1 MKKPDSNLTD
11 EQWARLEALENLPE
25 DQIDTSDIPETADWS
40 KARRGMFHR
49 PDETTPTPK
58 SNPTPTDTTEKG
70 LESLITNSLTNNGWL
85 PGDPQ
90 DYDRAQCVDLVHLSI
105 FLSATQPETAAALSL
120 DSDSPTRKQFLD
132 RLKREIGNRGIIDV
146 LRKGIQHR
154 QHQITLFYGTP
165 SAGNSQAQK
174 RHNQNRFS
182 VTRQLWYSNDTK
194 QRSLD
199 LALFINGL
207 PIATMELKNR
217 FTGQTVTHA
226 VEQYR
231 LTRDPREDLFRLGR
245 CAVHFAVDDEDV
257 KFCTELKGKQSNFL
271 PFNKGRED
279 GSAGNPVNPQG
290 IKTAYLWEEILTAEG
305 LTDILENYA
314 QKVNNSQIWPRYH
327 QLDVVR
333 KLLANPEEKG
343 TGQKYLIQH
352 SAGSGKSNSIAWL
365 ARQLIGVKYKDETA
379 FDSIIVITDRVILD
393 NQIDRTIRQF
403 TQVNTTVGHADSS
416 GDLRRFITEGKKII
430 ITTVQKFPFILDDIG
445 NAHRDGRFAIIID
458 EAHSSQGGKAGGAIA
473 QALRETEEQDE
484 DDNTFEDQINRIIES
499 RRLLS
504 NASYFAFTATPKN
517 KTLEL
522 FGIPAPQSDGTV
534 KHLPFHNYTMK
545 QAIQEGFIMDVLSNY
560 TPVQR
565 YFNLV
570 KSIEDDPEFDAK
582 RAQQKLRRYV
592 ESHEYA
598 INRKAEII
606 LDHFHDSVFT
616 PRKMDGQA
624 RAMVVTDGVD
634 RAIRYYNAIRDLL
647 NQGNR
652 SYKALVAFSGS
663 RKFNNEEVSEALF
676 NGFPEN
682 RTAEQFQKDP
692 YRLLICA
699 DKFQTGYDE
708 PLLHTMYVDKPLSGI
723 KAVQTLSRLNRAHPK
738 KSDTFVLDFMNSTDV
753 IQESFA
759 DYYQTTVLS
768 DETDP
773 NKLHDLKAG
782 LDQHQIYS
790 QDEIDDLV
798 EKYLNG
804 EDRSTFEPA
813 LGQCSERYLKL
824 AEDEQVRFKGSA
836 KSFTRLYGFLSQI
849 LPYANPSW
857 EKLSIFLNFLIP
869 KLPAPE
875 EPDLS
880 LGILETVDMET
891 YRAEKQA
898 TLKIALA
905 DEDAEI
911 DPIQAERG
919 GGVQEPLLE
928 PLSIIL
934 NEFNKTWG
942 NSFTDPDQV
951 ADLIKG
957 IPGRV
962 NEDTAYQNA
971 KMYSD
976 QQNARIEHDSA
987 LRRQVTALLRCN
999 TELYKKYTE
1008 DTDFQQWLNTQIFVA
1023 TYNMSSNPESA
1034 N

>member
-1 MKKPDSNLTD
+1 MKNPDNNLTD

-25 DQIDTSDIPETADWS
+25 DQIDTSDIPETTDWS
-40 KARRGMFHR
+40 KGRRGMFHR
-49 PDETTPTPK
+49 PDETAPTPAK
-58 SNPTPTDTTEKG
+58 NPAPTDTSEKG

-90 DYDRAQCVDLVHLSI
+90 DYDRAQCVDLVHLSA

-132 RLKREIGNRGIIDV
+132 RVKREIGNRGIIDV

-154 QHQITLFYGTP
+154 QHQITFFYGTP
-165 SAGNSQAQK
+165 SAGNSQAQD
-174 RHNQNRFS
+174 RYQQNRFS
-182 VTRQLWYSNDTK
+182 VTRQLKYSNDAK
-194 QRSLD
+194 QNSLD

-217 FTGQTVTHA
+217 LTGQTVTHA

-245 CAVHFAVDDEDV
+245 CAAHFAVDDDDV
-257 KFCTELKGKQSNFL
+257 KFCTELKGKQSTFL
-271 PFNKGRED
+271 PFNKGTED
-279 GSAGNPVNPQG
+279 GSKGNPVNPQG
-290 IKTAYLWEEILTAEG
+290 IKTAYLWEQILTTEG
-305 LTDILENYA
+305 LTDIIENYA
-314 QKVNNSQIWPRYH
+314 QKVNNNQIWPRYH

-333 KLLANPEEKG
+333 ELLTDAEEKG
-343 TGQKYLIQH
+343 AGQKYLIQH

-365 ARQLIGVKYKDETA
+365 ARQLIGVKYKGETT
-379 FDSIIVITDRVILD
+379 FDSIIVITDRVLLD
-393 NQIDRTIRQF
+393 SQTDRTFRQF
-403 TQVNTTVGHADSS
+403 TQVPTTVEHANTS

-458 EAHSSQGGKAGGAIA
+458 EAHSSQGGRAGGAVA
-473 QALRETEEQDE
+473 QALGETEEYDDE
-484 DDNTFEDQINRIIES
+484 NTFEDQINRIIES

-517 KTLEL
+517 KTLQL

-560 TPVQR
+560 TPVHR

-582 RAQQKLRRYV
+582 RAQRKLRRYV

-598 INRKAEII
+598 INQKAEII
-606 LDHFHDSVFT
+606 LDHFNDSVFT

-647 NQGNR
+647 NQRNR
-652 SYKALVAFSGS
+652 PYRALVAFSGS

-753 IQESFA
+753 IRESFA

-782 LDQHQIYS
+782 LDQAQIYS
-790 QDEIDDLV
+790 QDEIDGLV

-813 LGQCSERYLKL
+813 LGQSAERYLKL
-824 AEDEQVRFKGSA
+824 TEDEQVRFKGSA

-898 TLKIALA
+898 TINIPMV

-919 GGVQEPLLE
+919 VGVQEPLLE

-942 NSFTDPDQV
+942 NSFSNPEHIEKLLNTMPD
-951 ADLIKG
+951 
-957 IPGRV
+957 RV
-962 NEDTAYQNA
+962 NEDQAYQNA

-976 QQNARIEHDSA
+976 RQNARIELKSA
-987 LRRQVTALLRCN
+987 LRKQITESLN
-999 TELYKKYTE
+999 DGTELYRKYTE
-1008 DTDFQQWLNTQIFVA
+1008 DQAFEEDLIDTIFRI
-1023 TYNMSSNPESA
+1023 TYTPG
-1034 N
+1034 